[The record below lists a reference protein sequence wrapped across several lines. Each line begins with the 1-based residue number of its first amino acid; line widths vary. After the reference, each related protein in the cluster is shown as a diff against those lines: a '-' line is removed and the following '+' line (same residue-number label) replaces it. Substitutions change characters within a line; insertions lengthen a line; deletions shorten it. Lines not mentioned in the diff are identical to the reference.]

1 MKLRGNRR
9 EFPVPRNIRRCV
21 DVGHV
26 YVRSRGGGGGWRPP
40 GRRDGRPTHPMHFGN
55 ERDSSLVL
63 PACLPARLDCPP
75 RLLSFLPSSKKRIS
89 DGDNLSHLQSWFNEQ
104 ACGKT
109 AASDVTG
116 RGRSGAGVSRPS
128 FPRQHGRTDGPT
140 TYYIRFKGRQA
151 RQGNFVALKR

>member
-1 MKLRGNRR
+1 MFTFAAAAAAVAGGPLADATDVLHIPCTLVMK
-9 EFPVPRNIRRCV
+9 EI
-21 DVGHV
+21 
-26 YVRSRGGGGGWRPP
+26 PP
-40 GRRDGRPTHPMHFGN
+40 
-55 ERDSSLVL
+55 SSSL

-151 RQGNFVALKR
+151 RQGNFVALKRNSLSLFHKPI